1 MKLTKKLAS
10 CLLLLAAAALVAAPL
25 SFTPVRITQPD
36 GSEVDIFASGDEFH
50 NWLHDSQ
57 NYTIVQNDEGWYV
70 YARQDGEG
78 VAPTG
83 LNPRQTWADKQA
95 SDTTARALVDMFN
108 KNFAK
113 YESHVDSDVK
123 AAAPAIQQAAE

>member
-10 CLLLLAAAALVAAPL
+10 CLLLLAAVALVAAPL
-25 SFTPVRITQPD
+25 SFTPVKITQPD

-70 YARQDGEG
+70 YARQDGEAWLPRIWRWA
-78 VAPTG
+78 APHPG
-83 LNPRQTWADKQA
+83 KGACGQA
-95 SDTTARALVDMFN
+95 ST
-108 KNFAK
+108 
-113 YESHVDSDVK
+113 
-123 AAAPAIQQAAE
+123 